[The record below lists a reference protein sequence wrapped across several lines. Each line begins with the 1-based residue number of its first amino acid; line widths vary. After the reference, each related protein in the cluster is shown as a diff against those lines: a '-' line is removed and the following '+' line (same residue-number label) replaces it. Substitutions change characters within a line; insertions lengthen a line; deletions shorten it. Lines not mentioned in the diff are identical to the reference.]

1 MNRLDDVIADVA
13 YILDTLMVY
22 RNITD
27 TGNCNSCKNK
37 NCQWKPK
44 PGQIMRYNCPHYKVE
59 EDNNA

>member
-22 RNITD
+22 RDITY

-37 NCQWKPK
+37 NCQWKPEL
-44 PGQIMRYNCPHYKVE
+44 GQLVRYNCPYYKAE
-59 EDNNA
+59 EEV